1 MPHDFAA
8 KRDFSR
14 TLEPMAQSEY
24 HVWRPG
30 RTASDLMSSKNKDD
44 YAHWRGN
51 CKNDIYSDAEART
64 QLRAPPLF
72 SDAQTPAA
80 GLGLKR
86 TDDTFKLD

>member
-1 MPHDFAA
+1 
-8 KRDFSR
+8 
-14 TLEPMAQSEY
+14 MAQSEY

-30 RTASDLMSSKNKDD
+30 RTASDLMSSSSSSSLPGPPPVAPGDSKNKDD

-64 QLRAPPLF
+64 RLRAPPLF